1 MCYGHQP
8 PPVFSFSFLFFLQG
22 REMKPD
28 ALRPGEK
35 NPRKVLFSVNFV
47 YFIGKVSLP
56 PLCTSIAFT
65 RTWNGPGKQSRA
77 VWRQWGR
84 DVSSGSPGLDRD
96 KFRVLGEQLPFL
108 QALEIPQSLG
118 LHTVSGSFLQILWAS
133 VGSKEQAV
141 LAHHPPPGSG
151 PLSPSSNTLFLYG
164 SCSCWVSLGAPIPSP
179 TPLYPR

>member
-8 PPVFSFSFLFFLQG
+8 PPVFSFSFLFFPSG
-22 REMKPD
+22 KRNETRCSKT
-28 ALRPGEK
+28 RGK
-35 NPRKVLFSVNFV
+35 NPRKVLFSVNFE
-47 YFIGKVSLP
+47 YFIGIVSLP

-65 RTWNGPGKQSRA
+65 RTWNGPGKQNRA

-84 DVSSGSPGLDRD
+84 EVSSGSPGLDRD

-151 PLSPSSNTLFLYG
+151 PLSPSSNTLFL
-164 SCSCWVSLGAPIPSP
+164 
-179 TPLYPR
+179 